1 MAVKEAKIEKVH
13 KGMFFELDYGKD
25 LKIDNKDKKIISIL
39 GENCRI
45 PVTTIGRMIH
55 ASKDSVR
62 YRIKELE
69 KKNIYRGNNTIIN
82 PFVLGFP
89 VYTILVKLKNLN
101 PEKEE
106 KILSFFEEHPF
117 AIFAGQTQGDYDF
130 NVVLTATDITHFDK
144 LLREIETKL
153 TGSVKELNVLHITKM
168 LGANTVPLQF
178 VKENGVSTNLDK
190 LDSSFA
196 SLLRRPDVDTSLKVA
211 PSMKEILILKAIAGN
226 ANLSLQEISEKTKVK
241 PDTVKNTIKDLIR
254 KKVIIAFRGAINVSF
269 LKYHGYIA
277 YFKLYPGIKEE
288 KRKEFEDYFRNS
300 DSLAF
305 GTSASGS
312 YYDEMIYLYAKDP
325 LDFNKCLTDIKNK
338 FSDIIEEYSADL
350 ILKDYK
356 FTFFP
361 EGLLSPVKELAV
373 KIGAKFGF

>member
-1 MAVKEAKIEKVH
+1 MK
-13 KGMFFELDYGKD
+13 
-25 LKIDNKDKKIISIL
+25 
-39 GENCRI
+39 
-45 PVTTIGRMIH
+45 
-55 ASKDSVR
+55 
-62 YRIKELE
+62 
-69 KKNIYRGNNTIIN
+69 
-82 PFVLGFP
+82 
-89 VYTILVKLKNLN
+89 

-106 KILSFFEEHPF
+106 KILSFFENHPF

-144 LLREIETKL
+144 LLREIEAKL
-153 TGSVKELNVLHITKM
+153 SDSVKELKVLHITKM
-168 LGANTVPLQF
+168 LGANTVPLHF
-178 VKENGVSTNLDK
+178 VKENGISVDIDK

-196 SLLRRPDVDTSLKVA
+196 SLLRRPDVDTSLKVE
-211 PSMKEILILKAIAGN
+211 PTMKEILILKAIAGN
-226 ANLSLQEISEKTKVK
+226 ANLSLQDISEKTKVK

-254 KKVIIAFRGAINVSF
+254 KKVIVAFRGAINVSF
-269 LKYHGYIA
+269 LKYHGYIV

-288 KRKEFEDYFRNS
+288 KRKEFEDYFRHS

-325 LDFNKCLTDIKNK
+325 LDFNKCLTDVKNK

-373 KIGAKFGF
+373 KIGAKLGF